1 MMKSS
6 VAHLL
11 YSVLTI
17 HCIVHTV
24 SLVVSP
30 YEYVPI
36 TIARKKIISIPIVAE
51 AITSRNLMKSF
62 ILRSPLLSVPSG
74 GAF

>member
-1 MMKSS
+1 MVKSS

-11 YSVLTI
+11 YCVLTI

-24 SLVVSP
+24 SLLVSP

-36 TIARKKIISIPIVAE
+36 TIARKKIISIPTVAE
-51 AITSRNLMKSF
+51 VITSRNLMKSF
-62 ILRSPLLSVPSG
+62 ILRSPLLSVPSKG
-74 GAF
+74 VF